1 MKLSKVE
8 IKNDEYTKVFVNGI
22 ELKHV
27 KAVKFEQNCDI
38 IPTFTIEIIGMPDI
52 EVMGAA
58 NLIVTPTTLDEAL
71 QVLNKYIDRSE
82 LKTGAQSPSSTT

>member
-22 ELKHV
+22 ELKRV

-38 IPTFTIEIIGMPDI
+38 TPTFTIEIIGMPDI
-52 EVMGAA
+52 EVIGVT
-58 NLIVTPTTLDEAL
+58 NLIVTPTTVDEAL
-71 QVLNKYIDRSE
+71 QILKMDKNMTLND
-82 LKTGAQSPSSTT
+82 SSD

>member
-27 KAVKFEQNCDI
+27 KAVKFEQNCEI
-38 IPTFTIEIIGMPDI
+38 TPTFTIEIMGMPDI
-52 EVMGAA
+52 EVMGAT

-71 QVLNKYIDRSE
+71 QILNKYIDRSE
-82 LKTGAQSPSSTT
+82 SQKENYYDL